1 MATSDMG
8 DSQTSASSASGAT
21 IDWAAAFQSPEF
33 LSGLQTAIAGVT
45 TSTPRL
51 EQLEQLGDSI
61 PSQPSTSAISASGN
75 LPVAQGAFHA
85 PTFVTAVNGSV
96 PEPIGSSI
104 PRHQPPNELHTINVS
119 PLASSLPAPNIALGP
134 EKAFSLGPGRA
145 PIPPK
150 LVTKILSSKFVG
162 LSELLPENLDD
173 PLSDTTSFTIE
184 NSTIVPVSRPSRER
198 KTDLDILS
206 WVECFNSYIS
216 VIATYRPHRARDLL
230 AYMALIIRTAK
241 RFGGKAWFHYD
252 RAFRREAEV
261 NNVQDWSV
269 MRTDLYNFHTSAAT
283 RAPDVHPYI
292 RHRATRPVNRG
303 EATGSPNSPQFCLSW
318 NEGSCISPRATCRFR
333 HACNIGGCGQSHR
346 RINHHNAESR
356 DKRRRSPERAHRR
369 STSRS
374 KN

>member
-21 IDWAAAFQSPEF
+21 IDWAAAFQPPEF

-45 TSTPRL
+45 TSTPCL
-51 EQLEQLGDSI
+51 EQLEQLGDST
-61 PSQPSTSAISASGN
+61 PSQPSTSAVSTSGN
-75 LPVAQGAFHA
+75 LPVAQGTFHA
-85 PTFVTAVNGSV
+85 PTFLTAVNGSV
-96 PEPIGSSI
+96 PEPNVSSI
-104 PRHQPPNELHTINVS
+104 PPHQPPNELHTINVS
-119 PLASSLPAPNIALGP
+119 PVASSLPAPNIALGP

-150 LVTKILSSKFVG
+150 LVTKILSSKFVD

-173 PLSDTTSFTIE
+173 PLSDTTSFTID
-184 NSTIVPVSRPSRER
+184 NSTIVPVSRSSRER

-216 VIATYRPHRARDLL
+216 VIATYRARDLL

-241 RFGGKAWFHYD
+241 SFGGKAWFHYD
-252 RAFRREAEV
+252 RAFRREGEV

-303 EATGSPNSPQFCLSW
+303 EATGSPILPILERRLVYLSK
-318 NEGSCISPRATCRFR
+318 S
-333 HACNIGGCGQSHR
+333 
-346 RINHHNAESR
+346 
-356 DKRRRSPERAHRR
+356 DL
-369 STSRS
+369 
-374 KN
+374 

>member
-1 MATSDMG
+1 MG

-61 PSQPSTSAISASGN
+61 PSQPPTSAVSASGN
-75 LPVAQGAFHA
+75 LPVAQGTFHA

-96 PEPIGSSI
+96 PEPNGSSI
-104 PRHQPPNELHTINVS
+104 PPHQPLNELHTINVS
-119 PLASSLPAPNIALGP
+119 PLVSSRPAPNIALGP

-150 LVTKILSSKFVG
+150 LVTKILSSKFVD

-173 PLSDTTSFTIE
+173 PLSNTTSSTIE
-184 NSTIVPVSRPSRER
+184 NSTIVPVSRSSRER

-216 VIATYRPHRARDLL
+216 VSHISTTSGTRSTRLYGSHYTYR
-230 AYMALIIRTAK
+230 K
-241 RFGGKAWFHYD
+241 
-252 RAFRREAEV
+252 AFRRQSLV
-261 NNVQDWSV
+261 SL
-269 MRTDLYNFHTSAAT
+269 RS
-283 RAPDVHPYI
+283 R
-292 RHRATRPVNRG
+292 
-303 EATGSPNSPQFCLSW
+303 
-318 NEGSCISPRATCRFR
+318 ISP
-333 HACNIGGCGQSHR
+333 
-346 RINHHNAESR
+346 ES
-356 DKRRRSPERAHRR
+356 
-369 STSRS
+369 
-374 KN
+374 